1 MTQDEIIE
9 MAIEAEFVSHGKPSD
24 EESELF
30 VCVDKDIYKFA
41 KLVADKAFQDGY
53 EKGVAAFNEAVLIER
68 EACAKLCDKEVED
81 WKYDADVVDVAIAI
95 RARGE
100 ATHPPQRT
108 WVGLTVEEIAAC
120 CMESTTT
127 QLSFYN
133 AIEAKLKEKNT

>member
-41 KLVADKAFQDGY
+41 KLVAAK
-53 EKGVAAFNEAVLIER
+53 ER
-68 EACAKLCDKEVED
+68 EACALICDEFCYGSTKILIER
-81 WKYDADVVDVAIAI
+81 AI

-100 ATHPPQRT
+100 A
-108 WVGLTVEEIAAC
+108 
-120 CMESTTT
+120 
-127 QLSFYN
+127 
-133 AIEAKLKEKNT
+133 